1 MTFDLNFRISEI
13 ILIGFGSFR
22 ERQSFRMPKEPGLYF
37 MRGENRQEPRLGSN
51 GAGKST
57 IWKALCW
64 VLWGKTANGLK
75 AGEISSWGIKKG
87 AEVILCFEGTI
98 DGKSNWYFLKRT
110 WKPNSWTLAN
120 LFDATPVDLTK
131 DETNPVLSMLKLQY
145 EPFLHS
151 IYLAQREAMFL
162 DLKPEPKAQ
171 LFSSVMDLD
180 KWLGYSTKASQAA
193 SDQDKISRSLE
204 SQRAE
209 LKGRLEESGTSDLQV
224 SADEWEAD
232 DLKKLRD
239 IEEAYDL
246 VLKKSKAAKL
256 RLQDAQEAQERS
268 RVHSQDL
275 LELRNVAYDANE
287 KAYKALRKEEDNLLV
302 LKHDLEHKRKHTDQL
317 DAKGCPT
324 CGRNFNPKENHELI
338 IRAEDDERAAEALF
352 NLADDR
358 VYELRKAFDRAEDK
372 LESADQVSRAAL
384 RDLEDAVQAV
394 AAARKNHELEER
406 RLDQLEEEAERL
418 MNTPNPFATLLE
430 DKQASLAQLRGDF
443 EAVNARLDVSYASYA
458 LYSFWVRGFKEV
470 RLQLIAEAL
479 DQLEVEVNSELTE
492 LGLVGWELR
501 FDVDAETKK
510 GTLLRGFS
518 VSVLSP
524 HSEEGVPWE
533 SWSGGESQRLRLA
546 AQCGLSNLIRDRTG
560 CDLPLEV
567 WDEPTE
573 GLSEEG
579 ITDLMT
585 ALSERAQREHRIIW
599 VVDHRALGYGGFTD
613 TATIIKD
620 EKGSRVV
627 QGTV

>member
-1 MTFDLNFRISEI
+1 MSFDYNFRISEI

-37 MRGENRQEPRLGSN
+37 MRGENRKEPRLGSN

-87 AEVILCFEGTI
+87 AEVILCFEGTL

-120 LFDATPVDLTK
+120 LFDATQVDLTK

-193 SDQDKISRSLE
+193 NDQDKVSRRLE

-224 SADEWEAD
+224 SADEWEAGRR
-232 DLKKLRD
+232 KKLRQ
-239 IEEAYDL
+239 IEEDYA
-246 VLKKSKAAKL
+246 VIAGKSKKAKG
-256 RLQDAQEAQERS
+256 RLLDSQEAQERA
-268 RVHSQDL
+268 RKYSQAL
-275 LELRNVAYDANE
+275 LECRNIVFDKNE
-287 KAYKALRKEEDNLLV
+287 KAFKALRKEEDRLLI
-302 LKHDLEHKRKHTDQL
+302 LKNDLTHKKEHADRL
-317 DAKGCPT
+317 DSDGCPT
-324 CGRNFNPKENHELI
+324 CGRSFTGEAKQVLQEALDE
-338 IRAEDDERAAEALF
+338 ERAALKLVQAAEGEVSA
-352 NLADDR
+352 
-358 VYELRKAFDRAEDK
+358 LRKEFDSHEDA
-372 LESADQVSRAAL
+372 LAGADATSRAAL
-384 RDLEDAVQAV
+384 QDLQDLVQAT
-394 AAARKNHELEER
+394 AGARREHELEER
-406 RLDQLEEEAERL
+406 RLDQLEEEAEAL
-418 MNTPNPFATLLE
+418 HVSKNPFTTLLE
-430 DKQASLAQLRGDF
+430 DKQQSLAQIRDDF
-443 EAVNARLDVSYASYA
+443 DAVNARLDASYASHA

-524 HSEEGVPWE
+524 HSDEGVPWE